1 MRFTF
6 LFRIFGLIIGSLVCV
21 GGVYAQLPGSDG
33 TGATLP
39 SMAPV
44 LSRALPAVVNIAVT
58 QTNTRAAPPLSRWGY
73 APYYRRAPRPTPRT
87 NNLGSGVIIDAK
99 KGHILTCYHVVKQAD
114 TIAVTLHDGRKL
126 NASIIGTDTDSDIAV
141 LKIDADNLES
151 LPIAN
156 SDAVRVGDFVLA
168 IGSPFGLNQSVTS
181 GIVSALGRSGLGFD
195 GYENFIQTDAPIN
208 PGNSGGA
215 LINLQGELIGL
226 NSGILTPGSG
236 NVGIGFAV
244 PSNTAAAIAHQ
255 LTRHGEVKRT
265 LLGLLSDDIA
275 IEEDKHLGLESDSGA
290 QIIAV
295 LPGSPAA
302 RAGLR
307 SGDIVISLN
316 QHDIRDASDLEQS
329 ISLLNSG
336 DRVVFNLM
344 RSGIPT
350 QRRLII
356 DRQRPH
362 QLYGEEINALLT
374 GTVLRQRP
382 YLPTRSL
389 NRSRVDVVS
398 VAPFSAAA
406 HFGLRPGD
414 GIVSVNNRVINNL
427 ADIKSAAT
435 KTAAVLDLELHRGN
449 RSLQLTLRR

>member
-168 IGSPFGLNQSVTS
+168 IWT
-181 GIVSALGRSGLGFD
+181 
-195 GYENFIQTDAPIN
+195 
-208 PGNSGGA
+208 
-215 LINLQGELIGL
+215 
-226 NSGILTPGSG
+226 
-236 NVGIGFAV
+236 
-244 PSNTAAAIAHQ
+244 
-255 LTRHGEVKRT
+255 
-265 LLGLLSDDIA
+265 
-275 IEEDKHLGLESDSGA
+275 
-290 QIIAV
+290 
-295 LPGSPAA
+295 
-302 RAGLR
+302 
-307 SGDIVISLN
+307 
-316 QHDIRDASDLEQS
+316 
-329 ISLLNSG
+329 
-336 DRVVFNLM
+336 
-344 RSGIPT
+344 
-350 QRRLII
+350 
-356 DRQRPH
+356 
-362 QLYGEEINALLT
+362 
-374 GTVLRQRP
+374 
-382 YLPTRSL
+382 
-389 NRSRVDVVS
+389 
-398 VAPFSAAA
+398 
-406 HFGLRPGD
+406 
-414 GIVSVNNRVINNL
+414 
-427 ADIKSAAT
+427 
-435 KTAAVLDLELHRGN
+435 
-449 RSLQLTLRR
+449 